1 MPLTY
6 IDRGAAR
13 SGTQFDA
20 MSHGLRIGYV
30 GKEVLS
36 SVAGSEQLWRWTL
49 YVSAAPQGLE
59 RHGHASSL
67 EEARSALEQNWSRWL
82 VAAGLIE
89 RP

>member
-6 IDRGAAR
+6 IDSAAR

-36 SVAGSEQLWRWTL
+36 SVAGREQLWRWTL
-49 YVSAAPQGLE
+49 YVSAAPEGLE
-59 RHGHASSL
+59 RHGHSSSL
-67 EEARSALEQNWSRWL
+67 DEARSALERNWQAWL
-82 VAAGLIE
+82 RAAGLRE
-89 RP
+89 ET